1 MAQKTNAPGLSLARS
16 ASLNQEYTNMSPQS
30 PVPKGE
36 TLPKRFIGL
45 DVHKHYLIAYGVDTD
60 LNVILPAQRVELS
73 RLDAWMQ
80 KTLRPDDA
88 LVLEMTTNTW
98 ELYDEL
104 SPHVLSLTVVHPPHV
119 ALITRSQVMND
130 KIAASIL
137 ARLLAKGLLVS
148 IWIPPQ
154 EVRDL
159 RALVAQRAKMTRL
172 VIQSKNRLHSILHR
186 HHLAPPTG
194 NPFLP
199 SQRAWWQALQL
210 SPAEKANLE
219 CDLESLT
226 FAYQQIQRIETTL
239 KQLAAH
245 DPRIPRL
252 VHLPGLNLINALT
265 ILAAIGTIARFPDA
279 KHLVGYAGLG
289 VRIHDSGQ
297 TTRSGRITKAGR
309 IELRSALIEAAQ
321 IAANTHPHWKAEL
334 QRLEP
339 RLGRNKAIVAIARKL
354 LVTVWHV
361 LATDEPDRFADLN
374 MVAKKFMQFTY
385 RLGKDNR
392 PAGQSTAEYVRFHLD
407 ELGLGADLHAIPWGQ
422 KKKPLPLPPSKL
434 PAKEVSGVP
443 NT

>member
-1 MAQKTNAPGLSLARS
+1 
-16 ASLNQEYTNMSPQS
+16 MSVQP
-30 PVPKGE
+30 
-36 TLPKRFIGL
+36 TIPKRFIGL
-45 DVHKHYLIAYGVDTD
+45 DVHKHYLIALGVDAD
-60 LNVILPAQRVELS
+60 LNVVWPAQRVELS
-73 RLDAWMQ
+73 RLDVWMQ

-88 LVLEMTTNTW
+88 LALEMTTNTW
-98 ELYDEL
+98 QLYDEL
-104 SPHVLSLTVVHPPHV
+104 SPHVQLITVVHPPHV

-130 KIAASIL
+130 KIAASVL

-159 RALVAQRAKMTRL
+159 RALVSQRTKMTRL
-172 VIQSKNRLHSILHR
+172 VVQAKNRLHALLHR
-186 HHLAPPTG
+186 HHLAPPAG
-194 NPFLP
+194 DPFLP

-219 CDLESLT
+219 CDLEALT
-226 FAYQQIQRIETTL
+226 FAYQQIRRIETTL

-252 VHLPGLNLINALT
+252 VHLPGLNLVNALT
-265 ILAAIGTIARFPDA
+265 ILAAIGTITRFPDA

-309 IELRSALIEAAQ
+309 TELRSALVEAAQ
-321 IAANTHPHWKAEL
+321 IAANTHPHWIAEL
-334 QRLEP
+334 KRLEP

-354 LVTVWHV
+354 LVTVWYV
-361 LATDEPDRFADLN
+361 LATDEPDRFADLE

-392 PAGQSTAEYVRFHLD
+392 PGGQSTAEYVRFHLD
-407 ELGLGADLHAIPWGQ
+407 ELALGAELHAIPWGT
-422 KKKPLPLPPSKL
+422 KKKPIPLPPSKL
-434 PAKEVSGVP
+434 DAEAKKVSGVP
-443 NT
+443 HTE